1 MSGSLV
7 PRIPRPHD
15 TSGLPRDDVLG
26 GIGLL
31 GLGGLA
37 LAAVHSLTGGQVGI
51 PCPLRVLT
59 GIACPACGATRAA
72 AALLHGDLGAALQF
86 NAPVLVAG
94 VVVAYLWTAWV
105 LQRFGVVRLPRPGLG
120 DRARRALLPVL
131 VALALVW
138 MLLRNLPWEP
148 FTALYV

>member
-1 MSGSLV
+1 MSGPLV
-7 PRIPRPHD
+7 PRARRRAPD
-15 TSGLPRDDVLG
+15 LPSDDVLG
-26 GIGLL
+26 GIALL

-37 LAAVHSLTGGQVGI
+37 LAVAHSLSDGRLGI
-51 PCPLRVLT
+51 PCPLRTLT

-72 AALLHGDLGAALQF
+72 AALLHGDLTAALQF

-94 VVVAYLWTAWV
+94 VVVGYLWVAWV
-105 LQRFGVVRLPRPGLG
+105 LQRFDVVRLPRPRLG
-120 DRARRALLPVL
+120 ERARRALMPVL

-138 MLLRNLPWEP
+138 MVLRNLPWEP